1 MFNFKE
7 KITGQSADNGTKN
20 IEIMVPLKYFSNF
33 WKNTEM
39 PLISFKVSV
48 ILTWPANYV
57 IVSTSAAN
65 HGSISDTK
73 LYVII
78 EILSTQENVKLID
91 PLKSGFKVTINR
103 N

>member
-7 KITGQSADNGTKN
+7 KITAQSADNGTKN

-57 IVSTSAAN
+57 IVSTSATN
-65 HGSISDTK
+65 HDSISDIK
-73 LYVII
+73 LYVTI
-78 EILSTQENVKLID
+78 ETLSTQENVKLTD
-91 PLKSGFKVTINR
+91 QLKSGSKVTINR